1 MKSTE
6 AYEERLKRVDMHDYF
21 LNRIKSAMSAENY
34 IEANWLI
41 YACFENRYFRTVQKY
56 RAGCKYC
63 RSKSK
68 CNKKDKNELA
78 LLTKINCVQRL
89 FNAGITCITEAFSSD
104 IFEQTKKWVKGRNNL
119 MHELLS
125 LEYYENTDE
134 LFRKSAE
141 EGYNLLSKTY
151 EYCTEFRKLFFEEG
165 YQFEMP
171 DEVAV
176 KCPCKPQ
183 EKQT

>member
-56 RAGCKYC
+56 RTGCKYC

-68 CNKKDKNELA
+68 CNKKDKNEPY
-78 LLTKINCVQRL
+78 
-89 FNAGITCITEAFSSD
+89 FYSS
-104 IFEQTKKWVKGRNNL
+104 
-119 MHELLS
+119 LLS
-125 LEYYENTDE
+125 SCYASCLYIALTISSIGVSII
-134 LFRKSAE
+134 LISCILQWLARKASASP
-141 EGYNLLSKTY
+141 G
-151 EYCTEFRKLFFEEG
+151 
-165 YQFEMP
+165 
-171 DEVAV
+171 
-176 KCPCKPQ
+176 
-183 EKQT
+183 